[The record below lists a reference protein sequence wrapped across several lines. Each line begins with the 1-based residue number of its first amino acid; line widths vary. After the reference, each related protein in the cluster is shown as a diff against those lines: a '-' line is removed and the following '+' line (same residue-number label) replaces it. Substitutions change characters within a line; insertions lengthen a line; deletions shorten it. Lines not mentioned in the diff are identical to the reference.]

1 MRTADILFTGGACRS
16 SNLRSEKADD
26 THKPFVVKARRSLAP
41 FHRPKYFNHKII
53 LASIEPRS
61 DASARDK
68 IALPKGQAGSASP
81 FCTGEFSLRARTRRR
96 KLFPRGANLAY

>member
-26 THKPFVVKARRSLAP
+26 THKPFVVKARRSPAP

>member
-1 MRTADILFTGGACRS
+1 
-16 SNLRSEKADD
+16 
-26 THKPFVVKARRSLAP
+26 VVKARRSLAP

-53 LASIEPRS
+53 LASIEPRFV
-61 DASARDK
+61 ASAHDK

>member
-1 MRTADILFTGGACRS
+1 MPVAA
-16 SNLRSEKADD
+16 
-26 THKPFVVKARRSLAP
+26 KARHSTAP

-53 LASIEPRS
+53 LASIEPRA